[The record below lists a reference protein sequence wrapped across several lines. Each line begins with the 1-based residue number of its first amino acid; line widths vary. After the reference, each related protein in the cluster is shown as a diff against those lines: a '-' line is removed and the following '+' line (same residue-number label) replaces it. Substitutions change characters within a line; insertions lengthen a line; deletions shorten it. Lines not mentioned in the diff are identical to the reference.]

1 MNIFTSD
8 LHFAHKNIVKF
19 TNRGV
24 ETTEEQH
31 DEWLI
36 NRINEVVR
44 PSDTLYHLGDL
55 SFHRS
60 FNATRD
66 FVHSIRCP
74 VILLKGNH
82 DNLDMLHRVKRDCGN
97 VLAVKEYM
105 EIKIAGNSVVLFHF
119 PIASWHKQGHGSWHL
134 HGHSHGNLKEECSQ
148 GKILDVGL
156 DNAYNLYG
164 KHRLFFEEDIIR
176 YMNSREAKIN
186 DNHRENI

>member
-8 LHFAHKNIVKF
+8 LHHSHRNIVKF
-19 TNRGV
+19 TNRGK
-24 ETTEEQH
+24 ETDQDNH
-31 DEWLI
+31 DDWLI
-36 NRINEVVR
+36 NLINDTVR
-44 PSDTLYHLGDL
+44 PEDTLYHLGDL
-55 SFHRS
+55 SFAKS
-60 FNATRD
+60 FAAKRD
-66 FVHSIRCP
+66 FVNAIRCP
-74 VILLKGNH
+74 VILMKGNH
-82 DNLDMLHRVKRDCGN
+82 DDLDALKRIQRDCGN
-97 VLAVKEYM
+97 VLAVKEYL

-119 PIASWHKQGHGSWHL
+119 PISSWHKQGHGSWHL

-176 YMNSREAKIN
+176 FMENRDVKVN